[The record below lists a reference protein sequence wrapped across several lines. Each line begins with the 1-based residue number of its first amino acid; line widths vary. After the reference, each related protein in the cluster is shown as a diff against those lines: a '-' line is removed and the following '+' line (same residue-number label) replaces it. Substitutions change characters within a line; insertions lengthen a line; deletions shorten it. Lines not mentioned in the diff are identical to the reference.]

1 MTQAYAGDKSPII
14 TGHFDVKI
22 SSVAARALWY
32 VNPSHAEIWADT
44 LHAQPNDD
52 CLVRALHSAVSR
64 GTESLVFHGQVPE
77 SEYSRMRAP
86 AMGGH
91 FPFPV
96 KYGYCHVGLVEQGPA
111 ELEGQRVFSL
121 WPHQT
126 AFFAPAASLCRL
138 PDALPG
144 NRAVLA
150 ANMETALNAVWTA
163 KVGPADRIAVV
174 GGGVVGLLVAYLCGQ
189 LPGAQVTVI
198 DLHRG
203 RATLCHT
210 LGVRY
215 AHPEDLSDS
224 GTDSP
229 SAINNCDVVFHT
241 SGHPAG
247 LATALGLAGEEATVV
262 ELSWYGTR
270 QVEVPLGQAFHSRQL
285 RLLSCQVGH
294 IEADHRPRWSYR
306 RRLQAALDLLL
317 DDRLDHLLAPAV
329 DFDRVP
335 GCLGQL
341 LDPTHPALCQ
351 VIDYPTRS

>member
-1 MTQAYAGDKSPII
+1 MNN
-14 TGHFDVKI
+14 
-22 SSVAARALWY
+22 SSVLAHALWY
-32 VNPSHAEIWADT
+32 VRPSQAEIRSET
-44 LHAQPNDD
+44 LHAGPGDD

-77 SEYSRMRAP
+77 SEYTRMRAP
-86 AMGGH
+86 AMGGQ

-96 KYGYCHVGLVEQGPA
+96 KYGYNHVGLVEQGPA

-126 AFFAPAASLCRL
+126 AFFAPAASLCHL

-189 LPGAQVTVI
+189 LPGAQVTLI
-198 DLHRG
+198 DLYRG
-203 RATLCHT
+203 RATLCHA
-210 LGVRY
+210 LGVQY
-215 AHPEDLSDS
+215 AHPDDL
-224 GTDSP
+224 
-229 SAINNCDVVFHT
+229 INLQADTANCDVVFHT
-241 SGHPAG
+241 SGQPAG
-247 LATALGLAGEEATVV
+247 LTTALELAGDEATVV

-270 QVEVPLGQAFHSRQL
+270 RVEIPLGQAFHSRQL
-285 RLLSCQVGH
+285 QLLSCQVGH
-294 IEADHRPRWSYR
+294 IDAAHRPRWDYR
-306 RRLQAALDLLL
+306 RRLQAAINLLL
-317 DDRLDHLLAPAV
+317 DDRLDHLLVPAIAFE
-329 DFDRVP
+329 DVP
-335 GCLGQL
+335 NQLGHL

-351 VIDYPTRS
+351 VIDYPSGSSYVRY

>member
-1 MTQAYAGDKSPII
+1 MNN
-14 TGHFDVKI
+14 
-22 SSVAARALWY
+22 SSVVAHALWY
-32 VNPSHAEIWADT
+32 VSPGQAEIWAET
-44 LHAQPNDD
+44 LETKPGND

-64 GTESLVFHGQVPE
+64 GTESLVFHGLVPE
-77 SEYSRMRAP
+77 SEYARMRAP
-86 AMGGH
+86 AMGGQ

-96 KYGYCHVGLVEQGPA
+96 KYGYCHVGLVEQGPT
-111 ELEGQRVFSL
+111 ELVGQRVFSL

-126 AFFAPAASLCRL
+126 AFYAPAASLCCL

-174 GGGVVGLLVAYLCGQ
+174 GGGVVGLLVAFLCGQ
-189 LPGAQVTVI
+189 LPGAQVTVV
-198 DLHRG
+198 DPHRG

-210 LGVRY
+210 LGVEY
-215 AHPEDLSDS
+215 AHPEDIID
-224 GTDSP
+224 GNTDGQ
-229 SAINNCDVVFHT
+229 SAISNCDVVFHT

-247 LATALGLAGEEATVV
+247 LTSALGLAGEEATVV

-270 QVEVPLGQAFHSRQL
+270 RVEVPLGQAFHSRQL

-294 IEADHRPRWSYR
+294 IEADHRPRWDYR
-306 RRLQAALDLLL
+306 RRLRAALHLLL

-329 DFDRVP
+329 AFDHMP
-335 GCLGQL
+335 EILGQL

-351 VIDYPTRS
+351 VINYPSRS

>member
-1 MTQAYAGDKSPII
+1 MNN
-14 TGHFDVKI
+14 
-22 SSVAARALWY
+22 SSVVAHALWY
-32 VNPSHAEIWADT
+32 VSPSHAEIRTDT
-44 LHAQPNDD
+44 LHAQPTDE
-52 CLVRALHSAVSR
+52 CLVRALHSGVSR

-77 SEYSRMRAP
+77 SEYTRMRSP
-86 AMGGH
+86 AMGGQ

-96 KYGYCHVGLVEQGPA
+96 KYGYCHVGVVEQGPA

-144 NRAVLA
+144 SRAVLA

-198 DLHRG
+198 DLHRE
-203 RATLCHT
+203 RATLCHA
-210 LGVRY
+210 LGVAY
-215 AHPEDLSDS
+215 AHPEDLSDANND
-224 GTDSP
+224 GQ
-229 SAINNCDVVFHT
+229 SATSHCDVVFHT

-247 LATALGLAGEEATVV
+247 LTTALGLAGEEATVV

-270 QVEVPLGQAFHSRQL
+270 RVEVPLGQAFHSRQL

-294 IEADHRPRWSYR
+294 IEADHRPRWDYR
-306 RRLQAALDLLL
+306 RRLQAALNLLL

-329 DFDRVP
+329 VFDRVP
-335 GCLGQL
+335 ELLGQL
-341 LDPTHPALCQ
+341 LDPTQSALCQ